1 MKLRIG
7 TRGSALALWQARH
20 VASLIQEL
28 HPQTSIELVTIK
40 TTGDKILDA
49 PLATIGGKGLFT
61 KEIEEALL
69 EGRVDLAVHSM
80 KDVPTELPDGLKLSA
95 ILKREDPRDVFIS
108 RDGRGLEGL
117 KPGER
122 IGTSSLRR
130 RAFILNRFSGL
141 EIVSIRG
148 NVDTRL
154 RKIESE
160 NLAGI
165 VLASAGVKR
174 MGFVDRAT
182 SFLEPDVM
190 VPAIGQGALGIETR
204 VDDRDVEAVVSQ
216 LNHEHTSACVRIE
229 RAFLARMGGGCQ
241 VPLAAHAVFGPD
253 GTSVVAAVVH
263 PDGIPMM
270 KESYNGPH
278 GNPSIGSR
286 LADVLIQRGADSI
299 MRSVTGSNWE
309 PGPTGDLT

>member
-80 KDVPTELPDGLKLSA
+80 KDVPTELPDGLKLAA

-108 RDGRGLEGL
+108 RDGRGLEEL
-117 KPGER
+117 KSGER

-130 RAFILNRFSGL
+130 RAFILNRFPEL
-141 EIVSIRG
+141 EIISIRG

-165 VLASAGVKR
+165 LLASAGVKR
-174 MGFVDRAT
+174 MGFVDRA
-182 SFLEPDVM
+182 
-190 VPAIGQGALGIETR
+190 
-204 VDDRDVEAVVSQ
+204 
-216 LNHEHTSACVRIE
+216 
-229 RAFLARMGGGCQ
+229 
-241 VPLAAHAVFGPD
+241 
-253 GTSVVAAVVH
+253 
-263 PDGIPMM
+263 
-270 KESYNGPH
+270 
-278 GNPSIGSR
+278 
-286 LADVLIQRGADSI
+286 
-299 MRSVTGSNWE
+299 
-309 PGPTGDLT
+309 

>member
-1 MKLRIG
+1 MKLKIG

-20 VASLIQEL
+20 VASLIQERN
-28 HPQTSIELVTIK
+28 PQTSIELVTIK
-40 TTGDKILDA
+40 TTGEKILDA

-80 KDVPTELPDGLKLSA
+80 KDVPTELPDGLKLAA

-108 RDGRGLEGL
+108 RDGRELEEL

-130 RAFILNRFSGL
+130 RAFILNKFPAL

-160 NLAGI
+160 KLAGI

-204 VDDRDVEAVVSQ
+204 VNDREVEAAVSH
-216 LNHEHTSACVRIE
+216 LNHYATSACVQIE

-241 VPLAAHAVFGPD
+241 VPLAAHAIFGSD

-263 PDGIPMM
+263 PDGRPMM
-270 KESYNGPH
+270 RESYIGPD
-278 GNPSIGSR
+278 GNPGIGSR

-299 MRSVTGSNWE
+299 MRSVTGSDWE